1 MPILSSCRN
10 IPSLLQYWIMPT
22 NHQPNPNRGPFRIYT
37 PASLGDA
44 VRHYRTEAGLT
55 QAQLA
60 EKAGIQRSYLSELEN
75 GKETEQVKRLF
86 SVLRQL
92 GVRMTLDKADW

>member
-1 MPILSSCRN
+1 
-10 IPSLLQYWIMPT
+10 MPT
-22 NHQPNPNRGPFRIYT
+22 EHQSNSARGPFRIYT

-60 EKAGIQRSYLSELEN
+60 ERAGIQRSYLSEPES
-75 GKETEQVKRLF
+75 GKETEQVRRLF
-86 SVLRQL
+86 RVLRQL
-92 GVRMTLDKADW
+92 DVRMMLDKVEW

>member
-1 MPILSSCRN
+1 
-10 IPSLLQYWIMPT
+10 MPT
-22 NHQPNPNRGPFRIYT
+22 EHQSNSARGPFRIYT

-60 EKAGIQRSYLSELEN
+60 ERAGIQRSYLSELES
-75 GKETEQVKRLF
+75 GKETEQVRRLF
-86 SVLRQL
+86 RVLRQL
-92 GVRMTLDKADW
+92 GVRMMLDKVEW

>member
-1 MPILSSCRN
+1 MTTSN
-10 IPSLLQYWIMPT
+10 VNGPS
-22 NHQPNPNRGPFRIYT
+22 RGPFRVYT

-60 EKAGIQRSYLSELEN
+60 AKAGIQRSYLSELER

-86 SVLRQL
+86 RVLRQL

>member
-1 MPILSSCRN
+1 
-10 IPSLLQYWIMPT
+10 MPT
-22 NHQPNPNRGPFRIYT
+22 EHRSSAQGPFRIYT

-60 EKAGIQRSYLSELEN
+60 ETSGIQRSYLSELEN
-75 GKETEQVKRLF
+75 GKETEQVKRLLR
-86 SVLRQL
+86 VLRQL
-92 GVRMTLDKADW
+92 GVRITLDRADW

>member
-1 MPILSSCRN
+1 MTTCRD
-10 IPSLLQYWIMPT
+10 IPSLLQCRIMSIPHQSNPT
-22 NHQPNPNRGPFRIYT
+22 RGPFRIYT

-44 VRHYRTEAGLT
+44 VRHYRIEAGLT

-60 EKAGIQRSYLSELEN
+60 DKAGIQRSYLSELES

-86 SVLRQL
+86 WVLRHL